1 MRRAFSFLPLL
12 SCMTV
17 ATMTLG
23 AQQPSSYSYDF
34 RTTGDHHSDG
44 VTGTVRVNGARARID
59 VEDRG
64 GDGQYLLVSGDG
76 QVVTVVKPRERT
88 YTIFTADDFAH
99 IASLGLRAAGSVL
112 TMKLRDA
119 NIESQKLGA
128 GDAIAGHATQHVKMF
143 ESWTMEVGA
152 MGFTTPVRQ
161 TVETEYFFDPA
172 LKLARNPLTEVL
184 ESAIAVLP
192 STDREFSA
200 KADSVRRS
208 LLRGTPL
215 RTVITEREDNGR
227 SSRTV
232 IEVTHYGAARVD
244 EAELKVPAG
253 YTRKDGDIGRFKVK
267 L

>member
-1 MRRAFSFLPLL
+1 MRRSLSFL
-12 SCMTV
+12 SAVTF
-17 ATMTLG
+17 AAAALG

-34 RTTGDHHSDG
+34 RTSGDHQTDG
-44 VTGTVRVNGARARID
+44 ITGTVRVNGARARID

-99 IASLGLRAAGSVL
+99 IASLGLRAAGSVV

-128 GDAIAGHATQHVKMF
+128 GDAIAGHATQHVKLSA
-143 ESWTMEVGA
+143 SWTMEVGA

-172 LKLARNPLTEVL
+172 LKLARNPLTELL
-184 ESAIAVLP
+184 ESAMSVLP

-200 KADSVRRS
+200 KSDSVRH
-208 LLRGTPL
+208 LLVRGTPL
-215 RTVITEREDNGR
+215 RTVITERDENGR

-232 IEVTHYGAARVD
+232 HRSDALRRRAGGRGGVEGARGLYAQ
-244 EAELKVPAG
+244 
-253 YTRKDGDIGRFKVK
+253 GRGHRAVQGQA
-267 L
+267 LN

>member
-1 MRRAFSFLPLL
+1 MRRSLSFFSAIAFAS
-12 SCMTV
+12 
-17 ATMTLG
+17 AALG

-44 VTGTVRVNGARARID
+44 MTGTVRVSGGRARVD
-59 VEDRG
+59 VDDRA

-99 IASLGLRAAGSVL
+99 IASLGLRAAGNVV

-119 NIESQKLGA
+119 NFESKKLGA
-128 GDAIAGHATQHVKMF
+128 GETIAGHATQHARMV
-143 ESWTMEVGA
+143 ESWTMDVGA
-152 MGFTTPVRQ
+152 MGFTAPVRQ

-172 LKLARNPLTEVL
+172 LKLARNPLIEVL
-184 ESAIAVLP
+184 ESAMTVLP
-192 STDREFSA
+192 STDREFAA
-200 KADSVRRS
+200 KSDSMRHALV
-208 LLRGTPL
+208 RGTPL

-227 SSRTV
+227 TSRTV
-232 IEVTHYGAARVD
+232 IEVTRYGPARVD
-244 EAELKVPAG
+244 EAELKVPPG
-253 YTRKDGDIGRFKVK
+253 YTKKDGDIGRFKVK

>member
-1 MRRAFSFLPLL
+1 MRRSLSFVSVIAFG
-12 SCMTV
+12 
-17 ATMTLG
+17 AAALG
-23 AQQPSSYSYDF
+23 AQQPPSYSYEF

-44 VTGTVRVNGARARID
+44 ITGTVRVSGARARID

-99 IASLGLRAAGSVL
+99 IASLGLRAAGNVV

-128 GDAIAGHATQHVKMF
+128 GDVIAGHATQHVKLF

-184 ESAIAVLP
+184 ESAMSVLP

-200 KADSVRRS
+200 KSDSVRHS
-208 LLRGTPL
+208 LVRGTPL
-215 RTVITEREDNGR
+215 RTVITEREENGR

-232 IEVTHYGAARVD
+232 IEVTRYGAARVD
-244 EAELKVPAG
+244 EADLKIPAG